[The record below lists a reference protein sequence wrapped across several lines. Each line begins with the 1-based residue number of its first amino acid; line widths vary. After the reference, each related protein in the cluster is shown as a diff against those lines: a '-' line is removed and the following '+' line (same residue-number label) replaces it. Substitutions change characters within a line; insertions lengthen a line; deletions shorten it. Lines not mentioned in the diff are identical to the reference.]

1 LVADGWYWVR
11 AQDRLKVSGMTI
23 AQADLGLAA
32 GPLSGDR
39 LFARAGKGA

>member
-11 AQDRLKVSGMTI
+11 AQDRLKVSGTI
-23 AQADLGLAA
+23 AQADLGRAA